1 MKLVKFNNHC
11 YCVVVDESLSIV
23 FGSPPEWIKRATG
36 VPFPQFIFLGDT
48 HLDRG
53 LNFCEIEFPVY
64 KNFFFNKQRK
74 TRIVA
79 PRGRIEG
86 LKKILGEALLG
97 PDSYGGDPLSKKAE
111 YFADLLAVREN
122 FSPSGRKLLLPD
134 YAGFESFEDD
144 RYLLG
149 LVTVTRTGADSFLVA
164 RGRDEIAVD
173 LSLAGGAPGDTV
185 APAPP
190 EVKEGGLSLYCFDSG
205 DGFSPNKECSSFM
218 LCTAGGLLVFD
229 PSAGSCDAF
238 RAAGF
243 DMKNIRG
250 IFISHLH
257 ADHDQGLYRFLDADP
272 SLPVFAGGAV
282 FDSLAGK
289 LDILYGEGASRTFN
303 LTRLTAGG
311 TTGLDGP
318 GVDVTCDYGF
328 HSIPSMMM
336 KIRFH
341 DEKFANHVV
350 GYSGD
355 TLYDPV
361 RFRSESFNREYREGL
376 EGFFADADTIIHEA
390 GAGLIHT
397 DPEDLIPFLAENQR
411 VFWLHTPRTNDNGF
425 SRGFILEKG
434 RAAVIAGA

>member
-1 MKLVKFNNHC
+1 
-11 YCVVVDESLSIV
+11 
-23 FGSPPEWIKRATG
+23 
-36 VPFPQFIFLGDT
+36 
-48 HLDRG
+48 
-53 LNFCEIEFPVY
+53 
-64 KNFFFNKQRK
+64 
-74 TRIVA
+74 
-79 PRGRIEG
+79 
-86 LKKILGEALLG
+86 
-97 PDSYGGDPLSKKAE
+97 
-111 YFADLLAVREN
+111 
-122 FSPSGRKLLLPD
+122 
-134 YAGFESFEDD
+134 
-144 RYLLG
+144 
-149 LVTVTRTGADSFLVA
+149 
-164 RGRDEIAVD
+164 
-173 LSLAGGAPGDTV
+173 
-185 APAPP
+185 
-190 EVKEGGLSLYCFDSG
+190 
-205 DGFSPNKECSSFM
+205 M
-218 LCTAGGLLVFD
+218 LCAGGGLLLFD
-229 PSAGSCDAF
+229 PSAGSFDAF

-257 ADHDQGLYRFLDADP
+257 ADHDQGLYRFLDAAP
-272 SLPVFAGGAV
+272 GLPVFAGGAV

-336 KIRFH
+336 KIRFR
-341 DEKFANHVV
+341 DEKFAKHVV

-361 RFRSESFNREYREGL
+361 RFRSESFDREYREAL

-397 DPEDLIPFLAENQR
+397 DPEDLIPFLAEKQR